1 MKQIT
6 YSGHLLVADEA
17 EDLGRAKGDAA
28 VEPVAV
34 VAAAVAAAPHAG
46 DVAPGRTARARRVG
60 GRGGRRELKSK
71 VGGRY

>member
-17 EDLGRAKGDAA
+17 EDLGRAEGDAA
-28 VEPVAV
+28 IEAVGV
-34 VAAAVAAAPHAG
+34 VAAPVAAAPHAG
-46 DVAPGRTARARRVG
+46 DVAPGRTARTRRVG

-71 VGGRY
+71 VNGRY